1 VADNSFHP
9 IGDPGRGALE
19 VPEGLPPARVGA
31 ADIEI
36 SSAELPGMR
45 IRAASSRGILHRHQ
59 RTVRQDA
66 FALAHRRLLPSEEAA
81 AVLVVCDGVGSLE
94 RSDEAAAQVSRR
106 LAELGAAAVPWRD
119 AYRLVNGELRKYA
132 VSASPP
138 GGALTMATTAVA
150 VSVCRE
156 GDDWVGEAAWV
167 GDSSLWHLSRR
178 GHWTVITGPSPAAEA
193 EADDYHSGG
202 VRPLPSAD
210 GECSTSEF
218 RLSGG
223 ALFLMSDGVGNP
235 LSYAPDVRAALAQWW
250 AQPPDPFTFAAQV
263 GFAKRTHIDDRTTV
277 GIWSVQ
283 DAGQGDEPGEAH
295 ADC

>member
-1 VADNSFHP
+1 VADNSFYP

-19 VPEGLPPARVGA
+19 VPEGPPPARVGA

-59 RTVRQDA
+59 QTVRQDA
-66 FALAHRRLLPSEEAA
+66 FALGHRRPPGEEAG
-81 AVLVVCDGVGSLE
+81 AVLVVSDGVGSLE
-94 RSDEAAAQVSRR
+94 RSDEAAAHVSRR

-119 AYRLVNGELRKYA
+119 AYRQVNDELGKYA
-132 VSASPP
+132 VWASPP
-138 GGALTMATTAVA
+138 GGPLTMATTAVA
-150 VSVCRE
+150 VCVGRE
-156 GDDWVGEAAWV
+156 GDDWVGEVAWV
-167 GDSSLWHLSRR
+167 GDSSLWHLNRR
-178 GHWTVITGPSPAAEA
+178 GDWTLITGPLPEA
-193 EADDYHSGG
+193 EAGDYHSGG

-210 GECSTSEF
+210 GECSTSVF

-283 DAGQGDEPGEAH
+283 DAGQRDEPGEAQ
-295 ADC
+295 ADF

>member
-1 VADNSFHP
+1 VADNSFYA
-9 IGDPGRGALE
+9 IGDPGRAALE
-19 VPEGLPPARVGA
+19 VPVGPPPARVGA

-66 FALAHRRLLPSEEAA
+66 FALGHRARPGDELVAI
-81 AVLVVCDGVGSLE
+81 LVVCDGVGSLE
-94 RSDEAAAQVSRR
+94 RSDEAAALVSRR

-119 AYRLVNGELRKYA
+119 AYQQVNDELGKYA
-132 VSASPP
+132 VSVSPP
-138 GGALTMATTAVA
+138 GGPLTMATTALA

-156 GDDWVGEAAWV
+156 GDEWVGEVAWV
-167 GDSSLWHLSRR
+167 GDSPLWHLDRH
-178 GHWTVITGPSPAAEA
+178 GNWTQVTEPPLAA
-193 EADDYHSGG
+193 EADDYHSGS

-210 GECSTSEF
+210 GTCSTSEF

-235 LSYAPDVRAALAQWW
+235 LLYGPDVRAALAQWW
-250 AQPPDPFTFAAQV
+250 AQPPDPFTFAAQA
-263 GFAKRTHIDDRTTV
+263 GFAKRTHIDDRTAV

-283 DAGQGDEPGEAH
+283 DAGQREEPGKPQ
-295 ADC
+295 ADF

>member
-1 VADNSFHP
+1 
-9 IGDPGRGALE
+9 
-19 VPEGLPPARVGA
+19 VGV

-36 SSAELPGMR
+36 SSAELPGIQ

-66 FALAHRRLLPSEEAA
+66 FALGHRALPGEELVAI
-81 AVLVVCDGVGSLE
+81 LVVCDGVGSLE
-94 RSDEAAAQVSRR
+94 RSDEAAALVSRR
-106 LAELGAAAVPWRD
+106 LAELGAGGVLWRD
-119 AYRLVNGELRKYA
+119 AYRSVNEELGKYA
-132 VSASPP
+132 LPVSPP
-138 GGALTMATTAVA
+138 GGPLTMATTAVA

-156 GDDWVGEAAWV
+156 GDDWVGEVAWV
-167 GDSSLWHLSRR
+167 GDSPLWHLDIR
-178 GHWTVITGPSPAAEA
+178 GVWTLIAGPSPEA
-193 EADDYHSGG
+193 EADDYHSGS

-210 GECSTSEF
+210 GVCSVSAF

-235 LSYAPDVRAALAQWW
+235 LWYGPDVRAALAQWW

-263 GFAKRTHIDDRTTV
+263 GFAKRTHIDDRTAV

-283 DAGQGDEPGEAH
+283 DASQREEPGTPQ
-295 ADC
+295 ADF

>member
-1 VADNSFHP
+1 
-9 IGDPGRGALE
+9 
-19 VPEGLPPARVGA
+19 
-31 ADIEI
+31 
-36 SSAELPGMR
+36 MR

-66 FALAHRRLLPSEEAA
+66 FALGHRALPGEEPV

-94 RSDEAAAQVSRR
+94 RSDEAAVLVSRR
-106 LAELGAAAVPWRD
+106 LAELGTAAVPWRD
-119 AYRLVNGELRKYA
+119 AYRQVNDELGKSV
-132 VSASPP
+132 VSASPA
-138 GGALTMATTAVA
+138 GGPLTMATTAVA

-156 GDDWVGEAAWV
+156 GDDWVGEVAWV
-167 GDSSLWHLSRR
+167 GDSPLWHLGSR
-178 GHWTVITGPSPAAEA
+178 GDWTLIAGPSPEA
-193 EADDYHSGG
+193 EAGDYHSGS

-210 GECSTSEF
+210 GECSASEF

-235 LSYAPDVRAALAQWW
+235 LSYGPDVRAALAQWW

-263 GFAKRTHIDDRTTV
+263 GFAKRTHIDDRTAV

-283 DAGQGDEPGEAH
+283 DAG
-295 ADC
+295 